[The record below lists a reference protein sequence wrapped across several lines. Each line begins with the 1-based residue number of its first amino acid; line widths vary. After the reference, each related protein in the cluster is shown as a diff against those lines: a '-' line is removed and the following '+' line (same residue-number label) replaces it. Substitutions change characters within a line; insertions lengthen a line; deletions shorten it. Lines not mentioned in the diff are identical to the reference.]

1 MKKATSIDKLSV
13 QSPVFITPKPEHVHH
28 SWKQKEFCYE
38 GTVRNIRYSYINRGA
53 KHFGKEKNVY
63 VSFLSAAAYNNLL
76 LKGSRIFCNINNF
89 PFNCYISEIE
99 KDSNN
104 NIIKLEVCIYDD
116 ENFHDLN
123 ARKYTI
129 TVDNIESMLI
139 TDTAFTFSKL

>member
-1 MKKATSIDKLSV
+1 MKKATSIDKLFV
-13 QSPVFITPKPEHVHH
+13 QSPVFITPKPEHIHL

-53 KHFGKEKNVY
+53 KHFGKEKNIY

-76 LKGSRIFCNINNF
+76 FRGSRIFCNINNF

-99 KDSNN
+99 KDTNN
-104 NIIKLEVCIYDD
+104 SITKLDVCIYDD
-116 ENFHDLN
+116 ENIYDIN
-123 ARKYTI
+123 PKKYTI
-129 TVDNIESMLI
+129 TVDHIESMLI